1 MMKRRLVFDGDGE
14 KAEKRFQFCLQ
25 ALLGGGG
32 MKDPRTKEIVRQ
44 EAHLLDAFDSI
55 SVAAPVDEDKDHRT
69 LRAGTGDANGLSE
82 PLTLLLPQPD
92 FALLAKYVDT
102 MPWLPRASREAVDVM
117 DWLSAA
123 EKIEE

>member
-1 MMKRRLVFDGDGE
+1 MMKRRLVFSGE

-25 ALLGGGG
+25 ALLGAGG

-44 EAHLLDAFDSI
+44 EAHLLDVFDAV
-55 SVAAPVDEDKDHRT
+55 SVSAPVDEDKDRRT
-69 LRAGTGDANGLSE
+69 LISVDEGSASSARTV
-82 PLTLLLPQPD
+82 TLKQVD

-123 EKIEE
+123 EQIEE

>member
-1 MMKRRLVFDGDGE
+1 MKRRLVFDADARG
-14 KAEKRFQFCLQ
+14 EKRFQFCLQ

-55 SVAAPVDEDKDHRT
+55 SVAAPVTEDADHRRLVCT
-69 LRAGTGDANGLSE
+69 EVAPPALEIA
-82 PLTLLLPQPD
+82 QPD